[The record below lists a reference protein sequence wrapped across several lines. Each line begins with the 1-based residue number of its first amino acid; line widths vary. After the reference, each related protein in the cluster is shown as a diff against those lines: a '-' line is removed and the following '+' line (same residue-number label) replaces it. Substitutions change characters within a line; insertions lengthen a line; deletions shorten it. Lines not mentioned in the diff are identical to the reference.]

1 MNGKSRLVPW
11 IVGSLFAVYL
21 FVAMMPQSRSD
32 HFQLQ
37 EFGKTPVL
45 DGGRIK
51 PIDTVARNSLMI
63 ISNHQDFKDTAGET
77 QPAIKWLLDV
87 MAYGNREGENPAYQ
101 YKVFRIEN
109 LQLLDLLG
117 LPRRPGSYRYA
128 IDEFAKKIDVFERQ
142 AQRVKKITEKKRD
155 VFETKVME
163 LKQHLELYMGIASL
177 ALPETIPPSADGSAW
192 KSVYEINETASQ
204 TAAIRVRE
212 EAERTGQKLESMDKA
227 AKEKL
232 IAAFYAEI
240 EKARGELYA
249 VFPAAR
255 SFSEMLGAYRNGDAE
270 AFNKELAEYQK
281 FGDQLPS
288 SQLSRIHFEA
298 FFNGFEPFY
307 HCSILYVFVFLLAV
321 AGLWTSVGWNAGAQP
336 LNKAALWLALLTLLL
351 HTWALGARMWL
362 QGRPPVT
369 NLYSSAVWISWGCVV
384 VGLVLESIYRVGIG
398 SIVASVLGF
407 VSMLLAIH
415 LAGGG
420 DTLEMMR
427 AVLDD
432 NFWLATHVTVVTF
445 GYVATLVAGFLGVLY
460 VFLGVVTP
468 ALDRHLSKVLSQM
481 IYAVVCFATLLSFT
495 GTVLGGIWADQSWGR
510 FWGWDPKENGALIIV
525 IWNALILHARWGGLV
540 KQRGMAVLAIV
551 GIMVTGWSWI
561 GTNQL
566 GVGLHAYGFNNT
578 LAVVLVAGWAVCLLL
593 VGIGMLPLRLW
604 ASFSAQNRT

>member
-1 MNGKSRLVPW
+1 
-11 IVGSLFAVYL
+11 
-21 FVAMMPQSRSD
+21 
-32 HFQLQ
+32 
-37 EFGKTPVL
+37 
-45 DGGRIK
+45 
-51 PIDTVARNSLMI
+51 MI
-63 ISNHQDFKDTAGET
+63 ISNHQDFKDAAGET

-281 FGDQLPS
+281 FGDQL
-288 SQLSRIHFEA
+288 
-298 FFNGFEPFY
+298 
-307 HCSILYVFVFLLAV
+307 
-321 AGLWTSVGWNAGAQP
+321 T
-336 LNKAALWLALLTLLL
+336 
-351 HTWALGARMWL
+351 
-362 QGRPPVT
+362 
-369 NLYSSAVWISWGCVV
+369 
-384 VGLVLESIYRVGIG
+384 
-398 SIVASVLGF
+398 
-407 VSMLLAIH
+407 
-415 LAGGG
+415 
-420 DTLEMMR
+420 
-427 AVLDD
+427 
-432 NFWLATHVTVVTF
+432 
-445 GYVATLVAGFLGVLY
+445 
-460 VFLGVVTP
+460 
-468 ALDRHLSKVLSQM
+468 
-481 IYAVVCFATLLSFT
+481 
-495 GTVLGGIWADQSWGR
+495 
-510 FWGWDPKENGALIIV
+510 
-525 IWNALILHARWGGLV
+525 
-540 KQRGMAVLAIV
+540 
-551 GIMVTGWSWI
+551 
-561 GTNQL
+561 
-566 GVGLHAYGFNNT
+566 
-578 LAVVLVAGWAVCLLL
+578 
-593 VGIGMLPLRLW
+593 
-604 ASFSAQNRT
+604 